1 MSGLTGIRWKLVEVG
16 GRNYRKLEVSVESME
31 VSTSS
36 MEAPTTSMEGSIN
49 LHEKN
54 ILMKKIISRFV
65 KLAKLYIGRHGGGVL
80 QQSEI

>member
-1 MSGLTGIRWKLVEVG
+1 MEVG
-16 GRNYRKLEVSVESME
+16 GRNYRKLEVSLESME
-31 VSTSS
+31 ASTSS

-54 ILMKKIISRFV
+54 ILVKKIISRFV
-65 KLAKLYIGRHGGGVL
+65 KLAKLYIRRHGGGVP